1 MPKRLNLTVADDIP
15 DKLTALAGGERK
27 RGQYLTDLIRATYDV
42 QATTQTG
49 LDLEGLRL
57 QLLGLAGQVQ
67 ALESRITQMEK
78 TLAVIIADHAD
89 KP

>member
-49 LDLEGLRL
+49 IDLEGLRL

-78 TLAVIIADHAD
+78 TLAVIIAERL
-89 KP
+89 P